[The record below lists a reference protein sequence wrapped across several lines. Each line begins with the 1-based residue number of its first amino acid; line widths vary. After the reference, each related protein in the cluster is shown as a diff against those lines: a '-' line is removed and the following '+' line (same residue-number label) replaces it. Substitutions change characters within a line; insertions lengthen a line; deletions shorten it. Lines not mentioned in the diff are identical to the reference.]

1 MISLTKIDH
10 SQLINETTQ
19 MTDSWI
25 RACAAEEI
33 DEEDLIRFDHADRT
47 YCIYNT
53 PDGFFTTDGMCTHED
68 EHLEN
73 GIVIDCVI
81 ECPLH
86 QGRFDVRT
94 GKALSAPVCV
104 DLITWPVQ
112 QRGDDLYININTD

>member
-1 MISLTKIDH
+1 MSDK
-10 SQLINETTQ
+10 
-19 MTDSWI
+19 WI
-25 RACAAEEI
+25 RACATNDI
-33 DEEDLIRFDHADRT
+33 DEEDLIRFDHGDKT
-47 YCIYNT
+47 FCIYNT
-53 PDGFFTTDGMCTHED
+53 ADGFFASDGMCTHED

-104 DLITWPVQ
+104 DLKTWPVKLED
-112 QRGDDLYININTD
+112 GDVFIKIPA

>member
-1 MISLTKIDH
+1 MSDK
-10 SQLINETTQ
+10 
-19 MTDSWI
+19 WI
-25 RACAAEEI
+25 RACATNDI
-33 DEEDLIRFDHADRT
+33 DEEDLIRFDHGDKT
-47 YCIYNT
+47 FCIYNT
-53 PDGFFTTDGMCTHED
+53 ADGFFASDGMCTHED

-104 DLITWPVQ
+104 NLKTWPVKLED
-112 QRGDDLYININTD
+112 GDVFIKIPA